1 MGPSSH
7 QGSHFCPYQVQAPP
21 ETIGLMSYSEFL
33 ESAIASH
40 RTAPD
45 HDHVRAFLIALAAL
59 EESRQ
64 YRPSSLDLLATEL
77 AYDRALINLSLH
89 IGIDTGPERFNVP
102 GRERDRLHRAVAES
116 LPALGQELYA
126 AGLIEE

>member
-1 MGPSSH
+1 M
-7 QGSHFCPYQVQAPP
+7 A
-21 ETIGLMSYSEFL
+21 YSEFL
-33 ESAIASH
+33 ESAMASH

-59 EESRQ
+59 EEARQ
-64 YRPSSLDLLATEL
+64 NRPSSLDLLATEL

-89 IGIDTGPERFNVP
+89 IGIDTGPEHFNVP
-102 GRERDRLHRAVAES
+102 GRERDRLHRVVAEF
-116 LPALGQELYA
+116 LPALGQQLYA